1 MDQQGR
7 TVLIVD
13 DEPQMLRLIE
23 KMLGSSGVKVLQAP
37 RPSEALRIFE
47 MTPVDVLIS
56 DVSMPEMDGV
66 RLAERVLKDY
76 PTVSVLLISGQYKD
90 VPPSAKA
97 ARIRFL
103 KKPFFPSQLVQT
115 LREML

>member
-1 MDQQGR
+1 MSENH

-13 DEPQMLRLIE
+13 DEPQILRLVE
-23 KMLGSSGVKVLQAP
+23 KMLGASGVNVLLAP
-37 RPSEALRIFE
+37 RPSEALRICE

-66 RLAERVLKDY
+66 RLAERVLKLH
-76 PTVSVLLISGQYKD
+76 PTASVLLISGQYKD
-90 VPPSAKA
+90 VPPAAKA

-103 KKPFFPSQLVQT
+103 KKPFFPSQLVAV
-115 LREML
+115 LREMLR

>member
-1 MDQQGR
+1 MDQGR

-13 DEPQMLRLIE
+13 DEPQILRLVE
-23 KMLGSSGVKVLQAP
+23 KMLGPSGVKVLRAP
-37 RPSEALRIFE
+37 RPSEALRIFAL
-47 MTPVDVLIS
+47 TPVDVLIS

-66 RLAERVLKDY
+66 RLAEKVLKDY
-76 PTVSVLLISGQYKD
+76 PAVSVLLISGQYREA
-90 VPPSAKA
+90 PPSAKA